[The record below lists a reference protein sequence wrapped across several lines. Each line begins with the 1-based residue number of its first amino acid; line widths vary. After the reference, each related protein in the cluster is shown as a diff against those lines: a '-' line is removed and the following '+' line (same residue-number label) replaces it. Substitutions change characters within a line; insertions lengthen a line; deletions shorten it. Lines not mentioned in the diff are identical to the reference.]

1 MQKFFNEKITSRDI
15 EKFLKDK
22 NKTQITSGS
31 GLLLIKTT
39 SNSASWQYRYKVKGK
54 RFVYTIGTLNDVDLP
69 TAQAKH
75 KELWKEVANGVNVAV
90 EKQNAK
96 RKATGN
102 EIIEN
107 HTISTLAKFYIKNS
121 KRLTKDSPTAKAE
134 KSLIERA
141 FIKAKDDEFINDKDK
156 GKKLFNAPSIAT
168 ANGKK
173 ISISKFLQLPAK
185 DINEIEILNF
195 VENVKYKTPKRQIAK
210 LLLAIFKKAI
220 TYKQTTKIIENPA
233 QIIKSGE
240 IEFAKPTPRD
250 RIITDA
256 ELIELFKLL
265 NKSKNQTLATAMK
278 LLFML
283 GVRKNE
289 LLKAEWSEFDFENA
303 VWQLPAERSKNG
315 KSIKIPLSNQV
326 IDLLKSLPKN
336 RSKFI
341 FRSFNKNNNSPID
354 ASTLNVYIN
363 NLIKNNSIIKE
374 SITPHD
380 TRRYVRTTLSQILD
394 GDIVSKQYIAER
406 VLNHDLKLP
415 GVSQKIL
422 KTYLIDDFFKERK
435 SALNKLADYITSITN
450 E

>member
-1 MQKFFNEKITSRDI
+1 MRKFFNEKITTRDI
-15 EKFLKDK
+15 QNFLNDTT
-22 NKTQITSGS
+22 KTQISAGS

-75 KELWKEVANGVNVAV
+75 KELWQKVANGVNVAV

-96 RKATGN
+96 CKTTSN

-121 KRLTKDSPTAKAE
+121 KKFNNATQAINNEKD
-134 KSLIERA
+134 LITRA
-141 FIKAKDDEFINDKDK
+141 FIYAKNEEFINDK
-156 GKKLFNAPSIAT
+156 GKKLFNSPSIAT

-195 VENVKYKTPKRQIAK
+195 VENIKCKTTKERVAN
-210 LLLAIFKKAI
+210 LLFAFFKKA
-220 TYKQTTKIIENPA
+220 TLYKATTKITTNPA
-233 QIIKSGE
+233 EIIKEKSE
-240 IEFAKPTPRD
+240 IKFEKSQRN
-250 RIITDA
+250 RIVSDA
-256 ELIELFKLL
+256 ELKELFKLL
-265 NKSKNQTLATAMK
+265 NNSKNQTLATATK

-289 LLKAEWSEFDFENA
+289 LLKATWSEFDLNNA
-303 VWQLPAERSKNG
+303 VWTLPAERSKNK
-315 KSIKIPLSNQV
+315 KSIKIPLSQPV
-326 IDLLKSLPKN
+326 ITLLKSLQN
-336 RSKFI
+336 NQSKFV
-341 FRSFNKNNNSPID
+341 FRSFNKNNNSAID
-354 ASTLNVYIN
+354 ASTLNVYLN
-363 NLIKNNSIIKE
+363 NLIKTNSIIKE

-380 TRRYVRTTLSQILD
+380 TRRYVRTTLNKILD
-394 GDIVSKQYIAER
+394 GDVLEKQFVAER
-406 VLNHDLKLP
+406 CLNHSLQLQ
-415 GVSQKIL
+415 GVNTKIL
-422 KTYLIDDFFKERK
+422 NTYLIDDFFKERK